1 MGHPLSAAGEIL
13 AHKKLKSEI
22 FNDKKEVYKQKCFF
36 LYKNLNWQSLTKNL
50 VTFNLNIM
58 GFTEKADFLGGRG
71 LDRLKGW
78 GVGQIADL
86 RKEGA

>member
-71 LDRLKGW
+71 LDRLKG
-78 GVGQIADL
+78 
-86 RKEGA
+86 